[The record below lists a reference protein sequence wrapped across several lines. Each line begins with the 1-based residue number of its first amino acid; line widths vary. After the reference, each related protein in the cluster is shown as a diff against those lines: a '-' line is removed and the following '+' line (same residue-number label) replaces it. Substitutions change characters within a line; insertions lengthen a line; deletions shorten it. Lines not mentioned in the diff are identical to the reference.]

1 MGMSYDERVP
11 KRPFEPAAFEEDRPM
26 GFETGCL
33 MGAEEE
39 GPIRAKADGRAAV
52 LMELL
57 MELCLESLPESVGV
71 ARAEVRRLAR
81 LRGVS
86 GQDAERVV
94 LLTSEL
100 CTNALKHGAGRLFR
114 LLVIQRDDG
123 LRIEVHDT
131 SLEFPTPRDAGADDE
146 SGRGYLLIG
155 LLSDDHGSYL
165 TTEGK
170 AVWFECTVVNS
181 S

>member
-1 MGMSYDERVP
+1 MGMSYDEREP
-11 KRPFEPAAFEEDRPM
+11 KRPFGPAAFEEDRPM
-26 GFETGCL
+26 GSEAGCL

-39 GPIRAKADGRAAV
+39 GPVRAEADGRAAV
-52 LMELL
+52 LT
-57 MELCLESLPESVGV
+57 ELCLESLPESVGV
-71 ARAEVRRLAR
+71 ARKEVRRLAR

-86 GQDAERVV
+86 GEEAERVV